1 MNSFFVCNDYD
12 YSRFDELN
20 SRNIEHM
27 DISSLFKLE
36 NNIVNNINKMKENT
50 KDLDIIY
57 LNYKNLKNKI
67 DSKINNDKELLIKIN
82 SKKDDYDKKDE
93 RKKLLFLTKEYNFFL
108 EQTNTKELNKKISN
122 LEKRINFLR
131 ENLKDK
137 KLTLEYKKIKEQ
149 YKNILIF
156 INSEKFDNKADAIPN
171 NLNNKEKIDWYEKR
185 IEELIEKQMIFDKYI
200 YLLENLYNDIL
211 KKKMLDITFS

>member
-57 LNYKNLKNKI
+57 LNYKNLKKRI

-108 EQTNTKELNKKISN
+108 EQTNTKELNKKINN

-156 INSEKFDNKADAIPN
+156 INSEKFDNKVDVISN

>member
-20 SRNIEHM
+20 NRNIEHM

-108 EQTNTKELNKKISN
+108 EQTNTKELNKKISD

-156 INSEKFDNKADAIPN
+156 INSEKFDNKVDVISN

>member
-20 SRNIEHM
+20 NRNIEHM

-57 LNYKNLKNKI
+57 LNYKNLKKRI

-82 SKKDDYDKKDE
+82 SRKDDYDKKDE
-93 RKKLLFLTKEYNFFL
+93 RKKLVFLTKEYNFFL

-131 ENLKDK
+131 ENLKDN

-156 INSEKFDNKADAIPN
+156 INSEKFDNKVDIIPS
-171 NLNNKEKIDWYEKR
+171 NLNNKEKINWYEKR

-211 KKKMLDITFS
+211 NKKMLDITFS

>member
-20 SRNIEHM
+20 NRNIEHM

-108 EQTNTKELNKKISN
+108 EQTNTKELNKKINN

-156 INSEKFDNKADAIPN
+156 INSEKFDNKVDVISN